1 MPARD
6 AADTMHQLELI
17 DLTGLWRRSLIVR
30 ADGGRDATS
39 WVRWLQVQSDYA
51 DLRQPVGRPD
61 FAGVRCLRQLT
72 RTHLDWMASQ
82 DGFAGRLLVSDGIF
96 EWRRDIDFQPPGPTP
111 DRGWLINEGDVMIEK
126 GYHSPYI
133 EHWHPDSRSESP
145 VYALRL
151 EDRANG
157 CAGQIVRVSEVF
169 MYARGRSTGLPA
181 AADLA
186 ACIASAGSLSDAQ
199 DIADC
204 EVSFGSVVGSC
215 WVIGQSTLPFKEGRA
230 LSMRLSG
237 DLHHVETLDLTAN
250 GREMSRS
257 WDTIAVEGT
266 VV

>member
-1 MPARD
+1 
-6 AADTMHQLELI
+6 MHQLEVS

-30 ADGGRDATS
+30 ADGGRDTTS
-39 WVRWLQVQSDYA
+39 WVRWLQGRSDYA
-51 DLRQPVGRPD
+51 DLRQPLGRPD
-61 FAGVRCLRQLT
+61 FGGVQCLRQLT
-72 RTHLDWMASQ
+72 RTHLDWMATQ
-82 DGFAGRLLVSDGIF
+82 DGFAGKLLISGGIF
-96 EWRRDIDFQPPGPTP
+96 EWRRDIDFQPSGPMP
-111 DRGWLINEGDVMIEK
+111 DRGCLTSKGDMVIET

-133 EHWHPDSRSESP
+133 EHWHLDSRSEAP

-157 CAGQIVRVSEVF
+157 CAGQIVRVGELF

-186 ACIASAGSLSDAQ
+186 ACIACAGSLSDAQ

-204 EVSFGSVVGSC
+204 EVSFGSVNGPC
-215 WVIGQSTLPFKEGRA
+215 WAIRQSTLPFKEGQ
-230 LSMRLSG
+230 LLGMRLAG
-237 DLHHVETLDLTAN
+237 DLHHVETLDLLAN